1 MQLKIIPLKFSKYT
15 IRLANMLCPH
25 LPFNDP
31 WVLSKQDSTTTLL
44 PLCTSCQVIFS
55 FPSTQR
61 SPNMTNT
68 FALLENFCVN
78 CLAYQRRITPRVGAV
93 VQSLIMSLLQYLWD
107 FAGSPVVK
115 TPCSHCRRCGLIPG
129 WRTKIPHAAGH
140 GQKNYSI
147 FHSFTHHTLF

>member
-1 MQLKIIPLKFSKYT
+1 
-15 IRLANMLCPH
+15 
-25 LPFNDP
+25 
-31 WVLSKQDSTTTLL
+31 
-44 PLCTSCQVIFS
+44 
-55 FPSTQR
+55 
-61 SPNMTNT
+61 MTNT

-78 CLAYQRRITPRVGAV
+78 CLAYQRRITPRVRAV
-93 VQSLIMSLLQYLWD
+93 VQSLIMSPLQYLWD

-147 FHSFTHHTLF
+147 FLNKFLFLINSSLHNIPLVPTLFVCSFSHMYSRHTISTILSTPLLFSPLPLNIFPMIY